1 MKVLF
6 QGFKVHVVSY
16 GFNIG
21 RGQGLFNDSYEKAAT
36 SIMQHQPIQ
45 CSTTVPF
52 APEKDLNPPPPGSGM
67 ALLLTE

>member
-21 RGQGLFNDSYEKAAT
+21 RGQGLLSLVLRESREFNDSYEKAAT
-36 SIMQHQPIQ
+36 
-45 CSTTVPF
+45 
-52 APEKDLNPPPPGSGM
+52 
-67 ALLLTE
+67 